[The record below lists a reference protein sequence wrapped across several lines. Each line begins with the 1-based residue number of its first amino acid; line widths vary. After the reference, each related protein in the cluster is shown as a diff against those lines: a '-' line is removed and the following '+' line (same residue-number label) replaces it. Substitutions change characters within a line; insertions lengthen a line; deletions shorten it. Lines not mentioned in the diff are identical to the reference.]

1 MLPNNFD
8 FQVTKERHVELIREA
23 QNERLIA
30 AAKQAHP
37 SGRYY
42 ARRLS
47 AWLGERM
54 IRWGTYLVN
63 LVLP

>member
-1 MLPNNFD
+1 MLPNDFD
-8 FQVTKERHVELIREA
+8 YQVRKARHVELMREA
-23 QNERLIA
+23 EVERFIA
-30 AAKQAHP
+30 AAKQVSP